1 MKLRRRARMV
11 ALQAL
16 YEVDSVNHDPAAVL
30 EQRMIAHPLP
40 PEGVAFAQSLLN
52 GVLTYRSRLDKMIQ
66 TYAPEWPLEQ
76 MSLIDRNI
84 LRIAIYEFAIN
95 GETPVKVAINEAVE
109 LAKIFGSDSSRRF
122 VNGVLGT
129 LATQL
134 TLPRSSKAATRAK
147 AKRS

>member
-1 MKLRRRARMV
+1 MV
-11 ALQAL
+11 VLQAL

-30 EQRMIAHPLP
+30 EQRMVVHPLP
-40 PEGVAFAQSLLN
+40 PKGAAFAQSLLN
-52 GVLTYRSRLDKMIQ
+52 GVLAYRSQLDEMIQ

-122 VNGVLGT
+122 INGVLGT

-134 TLPRSSKAATRAK
+134 ALPRPSKALAQSKT
-147 AKRS
+147 KRL